1 MPSVVANGIQIEHET
16 FGEPSSSPLLLIIGL
31 AGQLIFW
38 DEELCKQ
45 LADRGHY
52 VIRFDNRDVGF
63 SSKLEESGV
72 PDVMK
77 AIEALMRGEEIKPP
91 YMIED
96 MVYSRER
103 VVCERRGL
111 IKDAFYCTRLYSPE
125 RIENLLRTAG
135 FGPVGI
141 RKEFFSRGKKMDY
154 GLMTNRMTV
163 IAEREGRP

>member
-63 SSKLEESGV
+63 SSKLEELII
-72 PDVMK
+72 D
-77 AIEALMRGEEIKPP
+77 L
-91 YMIED
+91 
-96 MVYSRER
+96 ER
-103 VVCERRGL
+103 KHDCGHEYNFVILACGCPRL
-111 IKDAFYCTRLYSPE
+111 FHQISDKDYA
-125 RIENLLRTAG
+125 
-135 FGPVGI
+135 
-141 RKEFFSRGKKMDY
+141 
-154 GLMTNRMTV
+154 
-163 IAEREGRP
+163 